1 MSCCIDVSEMCGWR
15 AIFVSVLPESLRAGI
30 EWGGRF
36 WGLYF
41 SDNSSN
47 SGGQG
52 KSISRMMMSKHKSS
66 KEYH

>member
-15 AIFVSVLPESLRAGI
+15 AIFASVLPEYLRALN
-30 EWGGRF
+30 GGF

-41 SDNSSN
+41 SDNGAQVN
-47 SGGQG
+47 
-52 KSISRMMMSKHKSS
+52 SISRMLRKKHKSS